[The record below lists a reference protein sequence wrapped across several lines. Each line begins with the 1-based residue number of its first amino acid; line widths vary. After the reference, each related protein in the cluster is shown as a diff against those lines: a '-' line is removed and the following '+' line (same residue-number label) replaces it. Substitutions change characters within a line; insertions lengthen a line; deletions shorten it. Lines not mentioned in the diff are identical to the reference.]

1 MEPLLMTGG
10 FMFMMMSNSL
20 RVLMGMVMLVEMGGG
35 MPRVAVFQ
43 MTMTNGNRNQRI
55 NGDRRDYFRYL
66 FQTRGQIRQYAAEQQ
81 DALAWRHP
89 DPESRP
95 GCCRRGPT
103 HRTDVA
109 GATTSRTFRRDSRRM
124 TDKESL

>member
-1 MEPLLMTGG
+1 
-10 FMFMMMSNSL
+10 MST
-20 RVLMGMVMLVEMGGG
+20 RPFPAAG
-35 MPRVAVFQ
+35 P
-43 MTMTNGNRNQRI
+43 
-55 NGDRRDYFRYL
+55 FRYL
-66 FQTRGQIRQYAAEQQ
+66 SQTRRQIRQYAAEQQ
-81 DALAWRHP
+81 AALAWRHP

-103 HRTDVA
+103 HPTDVA